1 MARYERLSSP
11 GRIGTLTIPNRIVM
25 TAASAS
31 LTEPDGR
38 MTEDMLAY
46 YEARARGGVGLIIT
60 EMVCVDGTRGV
71 LFPRELDATCDERIA
86 DFRALA
92 DRVHPYGTRIFAQL
106 FHPGANAD
114 PKLNRGELIA
124 ASPMRGK
131 KRGQARAATPA
142 ELEELAAQFG
152 AAARR
157 VQLAGF
163 DGVEVHAA
171 HHYLLH
177 SFLSPVTN
185 RRTDEFGGSLE
196 DRTRL
201 LRMIVAAI
209 RAACGPTFPLMFRIS
224 IEEYIGRDGYHADTG
239 VKICQLLEEWGVDAI
254 NASASGTDSKLSQ
267 SVEPMCYPQGWRRH
281 LGRAVKAAVRI
292 PVLAVAVI
300 RDPAYAERLLEEGA
314 LDFVGSVRSHLA
326 DPRWAEKA
334 LTGRDEDIVP
344 CLSCMA
350 CFARFETEGHI
361 TCAVAPETGYEA
373 RIAPLV
379 PDGAGRPVVVLGA
392 GPAGL
397 MAAWTAARRGFAV
410 TVYERAD
417 EPGGQ
422 LRLAQAL
429 PRKERIGA
437 LVPSLLRRCAQAGV
451 TLRCGHAPTAEEL
464 AALRPY
470 AVLDAT
476 GGRPKVPPIE
486 GIDGPL
492 VCTAADVI
500 AGRVDPRGESVVVVG
515 SGMTGLETA
524 ELLSDWARDDAVL
537 VIEAAHRIAPRAQGS
552 NRNVVTAVLD
562 LRNVALATDRRLTWV
577 GADRIWMEDP
587 RTGETYEYPCDR
599 VVLALGTEPEDPYG
613 DTLEGLRVVP
623 VGDRVR
629 GGDVWAAIH
638 SGDEAGRG
646 I

>member
-1 MARYERLSSP
+1 MAGYERLGAP
-11 GRIGTLTIPNRIVM
+11 GRIGTLEIPNRIVM

-31 LTEPDGR
+31 LSEPDGR

-71 LFPRELDATCDERIA
+71 LFPRELDATSDERIA

-114 PKLNRGELIA
+114 PKLNRGDLIA

-131 KRGQARAATPA
+131 KRGQARAATRE
-142 ELEELAAQFG
+142 ELEELADRFG

-196 DRTRL
+196 GRTRL

-209 RAACGPTFPLMFRIS
+209 RAACGPSFPLMFRIS

-239 VKICQLLEEWGVDAI
+239 VRICQLLERWGVDAI

-292 PVLAVAVI
+292 PVLSVAVI
-300 RDPAYAERLLEEGA
+300 RDPAYAERLLREGA
-314 LDFVGSVRSHLA
+314 LDLVGSVRSHLA
-326 DPRWAEKA
+326 DPCWAEKA
-334 LTGRDEDIVP
+334 LAGRDEDIVP

-361 TCAVAPETGYEA
+361 TCAVAPETGFEA

-379 PDGAGRPVVVLGA
+379 PDGAGRTVVVLGA

-410 TVYERAD
+410 TVYERAA

-422 LRLAQAL
+422 LLLARAL

-437 LVPSLLRRCAQAGV
+437 LVPSLLRRCARAGV
-451 TLRCGHAPTAEEL
+451 TLRCGHAPTAAEL
-464 AALRPY
+464 SALRPY

-492 VCTAADVI
+492 VCTAADAI
-500 AGRVDPRGESVVVVG
+500 AGRVDPRGESIVIVG

-524 ELLSDWARDDAVL
+524 ELLSDRARDNAVMVL
-537 VIEAAHRIAPRAQGS
+537 EAAHRIAPGAQGS

-562 LRNVALATDRRLTWV
+562 LRNVALVTDRRLTRV
-577 GADRIWMEDP
+577 GADRIWMEDS
-587 RTGETYEYPCDR
+587 RTGEVYEYPCDR
-599 VVLALGTEPEDPYG
+599 VILALGTEPAAPYG
-613 DTLEGLRVVP
+613 DALAGLRTIP
-623 VGDRVR
+623 VGDRVC

-638 SGDEAGRG
+638 SGDAAARG
-646 I
+646 L